1 MDEQRLREYAGL
13 KEKRLDERM
22 NLNDAST
29 QLRETVKAMAKNN
42 LTVLQ
47 TGDIIEAVLRE
58 GDFDRS
64 AETVIGKF
72 IRKLFEKRRD
82 NP

>member
-29 QLRETVKAMAKNN
+29 QLREIVKAMAKNN

-64 AETVIGKF
+64 AETVIAKF
-72 IRKLFEKRRD
+72 IRKLFDRKRDR
-82 NP
+82 P